1 MIDEAG
7 RQTLA
12 RNVPGR
18 SSRKRHWLRWI
29 LAGLGVIVVLAVL
42 AVGAFIKLQPTLSP
56 LVLPTA
62 GGGGG
67 GGAPRRRGGGAGGAA
82 RRGGRPAPWRARGTS
97 RPARW
102 RVSASRRPPWE
113 SATRP
118 SAGRTPSPAP
128 SPSPARTSPRRRSA
142 SA

>member
-29 LAGLGVIVVLAVL
+29 LAGLGVLVVLVVL

-62 GGGGG
+62 G
-67 GGAPRRRGGGAGGAA
+67 AI
-82 RRGGRPAPWRARGTS
+82 
-97 RPARW
+97 
-102 RVSASRRPPWE
+102 
-113 SATRP
+113 
-118 SAGRTPSPAP
+118 
-128 SPSPARTSPRRRSA
+128 
-142 SA
+142 

>member
-29 LAGLGVIVVLAVL
+29 LAGLGVLVVLVVL

-62 GGGGG
+62 GGRGGG
-67 GGAPRRRGGGAGGAA
+67 GCWAPGPSAPARRGAGAPRGGAA
-82 RRGGRPAPWRARGTS
+82 PAGPGGGRGGAA
-97 RPARW
+97 
-102 RVSASRRPPWE
+102 
-113 SATRP
+113 
-118 SAGRTPSPAP
+118 AGSVAGFR
-128 SPSPARTSPRRRSA
+128 
-142 SA
+142 